1 MSYLR
6 LAQYKIQ
13 SLAKAVALALNVEVV
28 VVDKNLIRIIG
39 TGGFYNKIDD
49 ACADDSLFAKV
60 LKTEEPIINLNPE
73 DGCKKC
79 SNQDNCF
86 VFSNMIYPIKVE
98 GEIVGILAFASC
110 DKVQANLIR
119 VKKEEYFNMLKE
131 TASTI
136 EQELIN
142 IKITNKLKKDLI
154 EVNEIINCL
163 NKGIIIINSRNE
175 VMYINSMALKILDV
189 NISYEK
195 IIEKNINEFI
205 KNINFKVNEN
215 EEIVDIWTIDGKDI
229 RVIYTINK
237 IALKDH
243 EASFVISFDFISD
256 IINIAKTY
264 ENKEKIYFKDII
276 GNSKPMLEAIKKAKT
291 VAPYDS
297 TVLLEGDSGTGKELF
312 ATSIHNEGSRKE
324 GPFVAINCAGIPENL
339 IESELFGYE
348 KGSFTGA
355 NSSGKK
361 GLIEL
366 ANNGTL
372 FLDEIGDLPLY
383 LQTKLLRVLQERKI
397 DRVGG
402 EKPIN
407 INIRVIAATNKDLKT
422 MIDNREFR
430 LDLYYRL
437 NVIPIK
443 LPSLVTR
450 TGDIFLLSK
459 HIISTI
465 SNKMNKAEVFLSE
478 EVKELF
484 SKYEWPG
491 NIRELENVLEHGI
504 CFSTDEFIK
513 IKDLPGYMKD
523 ESESRYL
530 NRDYLEGKSLE
541 KLKTDFEKS
550 VINKFIE
557 EYGDTVEGK
566 KEIAKKLDIGLTTL
580 YRKISLDGDASCN
593 KTEEKV

>member
-28 VVDKNLIRIIG
+28 VVDRNLIRIIG

-60 LKTEEPIINLNPE
+60 LETEEPIINLNPE

-79 SNQDNCF
+79 SNQENCF
-86 VFSNMIYPIKVE
+86 VFSNMIYPMKVE
-98 GEIVGILAFASC
+98 GEIIGILAFASC
-110 DKVQANLIR
+110 DKAQANLMR
-119 VKKEEYFNMLKE
+119 VKKDEYFNMLKE
-131 TASTI
+131 TAATI
-136 EQELIN
+136 EQELVN

-163 NKGIIIINSRNE
+163 NKGIIIINSTNE
-175 VMYINSMALKILDV
+175 IMYINSMALKILDV

-195 IIEKNINEFI
+195 IIEKDINDFI
-205 KNINFKVNEN
+205 KNIDFTVNEN
-215 EEIVDIWTIDGKDI
+215 VEKVDVWKIDGKDI

-237 IALKDH
+237 IVLEDH
-243 EASFVISFDFISD
+243 KSSFVISFDFISD

-276 GNSKPMLEAIKKAKT
+276 GNSQPMLDAIKKAKT

-297 TVLLEGDSGTGKELF
+297 TVLLEGESGTGKELF
-312 ATSIHNEGSRKE
+312 ATSIHNEGPRKE

-348 KGSFTGA
+348 KGAFTGA
-355 NSSGKK
+355 NSNGKK
-361 GLIEL
+361 GKIEL

-372 FLDEIGDLPLY
+372 FLDEIGDLPIY
-383 LQTKLLRVLQERKI
+383 LQTKLLRVLQERQI

-402 EKPIN
+402 EKTIN
-407 INIRVIAATNKDLKT
+407 INIRVIAATNKDLKE
-422 MIDNREFR
+422 MIDNGRFR

-443 LPSLVTR
+443 LPSLVMR
-450 TGDIFLLSK
+450 AGDMILLSN
-459 HIISTI
+459 HIINRI
-465 SNKMNKAEVFLSE
+465 SNRMNKEKVLLSE

-491 NIRELENVLEHGI
+491 NIRELENILEHGI
-504 CFSTDEFIK
+504 CFSTDEFIR
-513 IKDLPGYMKD
+513 IKDLPSYMKD
-523 ESESRYL
+523 ESEKQHS
-530 NRDYLEGKSLE
+530 NREFLEGKSLE
-541 KLKTDFEKS
+541 ELKNDFEKS
-550 VINKFIE
+550 VIKKYIK

-566 KEIAKKLDIGLTTL
+566 KEIAKKLEIGLTTL
-580 YRKISLDGDASCN
+580 YRKIASDEHTI
-593 KTEEKV
+593 KKIEELV